1 MEHTQPTKKH
11 RKSMEKKAWEINGK
25 KAWEING
32 EKSMENYPDDKK
44 A

>member
-1 MEHTQPTKKH
+1 MENTQPTKKH
-11 RKSMEKKAWEINGK
+11 GKSTGK
-25 KAWEING
+25 NHGKSTW